1 MSGAG
6 NAGAAW
12 RRGAGVALLAALAA
26 CARGGALPAGMAV
39 LRPFAY
45 EAQAGG
51 PAAAYGTLWNGSDSA
66 DVVDSVTTE
75 GLGAAGLHSS
85 ETVNGF
91 VTMRALERPAI
102 AAHDSLALAPGGAHL
117 MIESV
122 PRELRAGDTLALT
135 FWFHRA
141 GPVRAP
147 APVRPYGQ

>member
-1 MSGAG
+1 MSAG
-6 NAGAAW
+6 TQGRRVAGL
-12 RRGAGVALLAALAA
+12 GLLALLAACHRAPRLPM
-26 CARGGALPAGMAV
+26 GAAV
-39 LRPFAY
+39 LAPFGY

-75 GLGAAGLHSS
+75 GSGVAGLHTS

-91 VTMRALERPAI
+91 VTMRALEAPTI
-102 AAHDSLALAPGGAHL
+102 AAHDSLALVPGGAHL

-147 APVRPYGQ
+147 APVRAYGQ